1 MGIKVA
7 KYLPNKGSIACF
19 ILSGLFF
26 IIYKGIGSH
35 VDIDGMLVEPFH
47 IIPLGYLFLFV
58 GMITLLFQFFLN
70 TFLINII
77 KKSNGIDTNIFKSF
91 KISSYTTL
99 FNWMSVKHW

>member
-1 MGIKVA
+1 VGIKVA
-7 KYLPNKGSIACF
+7 NYLPNKVSIACF

-26 IIYKGIGSH
+26 ILYKGIGSH

-47 IIPLGYLFLFV
+47 LIPLGYLFLFV

-91 KISSYTTL
+91 KISPYTTL
-99 FNWMSVKHW
+99 FNWMRVKHW

>member
-7 KYLPNKGSIACF
+7 KYLPNKVSIACF

-26 IIYKGIGSH
+26 ILYKGIGSH

-47 IIPLGYLFLFV
+47 LIPLGYLFLFV

-77 KKSNGIDTNIFKSF
+77 KKQMVSIQTFLNPLKSVLTRHYL
-91 KISSYTTL
+91 IG
-99 FNWMSVKHW
+99 